1 MSIDTEI
8 EELKMKQRLIELEKK
23 RDLIKQKEKEL
34 AELTGKPVAEPFEE
48 VQKNIVVTKIEA
60 DTKKTETVMNMI
72 RRGDASVP
80 APALAQQL
88 PPDPVQQFLKQQGTS
103 VEQMQTEDSVNMP
116 RRVAA
121 AEVLKMVSIIVLLG
135 TLNIVFGFMLYMFAA
150 IGLRIVSDISLALIL
165 IVDGFYM
172 MKAARH
178 RNYLVKKYQL
188 IQPRTIFS
196 LPQRQPKEPK
206 QGSRF

>member
-34 AELTGKPVAEPFEE
+34 AELTGKPEEVHPVAKFMEPCFEE
-48 VQKNIVVTKIEA
+48 P
-60 DTKKTETVMNMI
+60 KKTETVMNMV
-72 RRGDASVP
+72 RRGDASVS
-80 APALAQQL
+80 APAAPTQQL

-103 VEQMQTEDSVNMP
+103 VEQMQAEDSVNMP

-121 AEVLKMVSIIVLLG
+121 SEVTKMLNIIVLLG

-150 IGLRIVSDISLALIL
+150 IGLRIVSDISIILML

-178 RNYLVKKYQL
+178 RNYLIGKYQL
-188 IQPRTIFS
+188 IQPRTMFS
-196 LPQRQPKEPK
+196 LPKRQPKEPK